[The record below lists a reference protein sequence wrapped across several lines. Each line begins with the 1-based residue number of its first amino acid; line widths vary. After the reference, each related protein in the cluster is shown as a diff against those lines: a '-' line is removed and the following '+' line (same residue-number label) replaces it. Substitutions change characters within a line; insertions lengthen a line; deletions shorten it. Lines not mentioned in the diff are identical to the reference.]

1 MDVKKELEE
10 LFDDPLLQISEKEQ
24 ELFNVP
30 VDMKKKNIRES
41 ADYVAQRRLCGNF
54 DIYHARFVQI
64 HQDIKQGFRKLIRF
78 EKKGNLEENRYYLV
92 GGEIVFLEAIGEKFK
107 ASKGSDNARTH
118 CVYENGTESDILL
131 QSFRRDVV
139 LDGYR
144 ITEIGEEQDK
154 ILFAT
159 PEDIQKKDVF
169 TGYIYVLKSQSTN
182 PNIANVKDLYK
193 IGFTTNTVEERIANA
208 ENDPT
213 YLVAPVKII
222 ETYKVYNW
230 DPYKLEGLIHQVLEP
245 ARFYIQVEY
254 ESKIYEPEEWFV
266 VPRNVIDTVIEKILD
281 RTIVNYTY
289 DAKYQTLIQQ
299 QVDSEFD
306 TKGKSVLT
314 LIIKQEYFNQIIDG
328 SKTKEYRKLKKTNL
342 NRLTE
347 LDNDS
352 GLRYLRRYDLLQL
365 LVGYHSDR
373 DKAYVEVKNITYDEK
388 TQVVTYHLG
397 KVTYLKRK

>member
-1 MDVKKELEE
+1 MDMKKELEE

-131 QSFRRDVV
+131 QSLRRDVV

-193 IGFTTNTVEERIANA
+193 IGFTTNTVEERITNA

-245 ARFYIQVEY
+245 ARFYVQVEY